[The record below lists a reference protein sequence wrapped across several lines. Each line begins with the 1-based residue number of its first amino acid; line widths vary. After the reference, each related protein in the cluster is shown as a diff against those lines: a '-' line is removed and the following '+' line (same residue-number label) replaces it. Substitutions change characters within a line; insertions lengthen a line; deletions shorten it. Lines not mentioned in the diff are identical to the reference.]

1 MNKQIQSIMKKYF
14 ILAAVALVASA
25 ACTKVVSDDAPAQKV
40 SFQAANY
47 VPQTKAVAAQT
58 EFTSFTS
65 KGYLHAEGINLNTS
79 HQAYEAG
86 SFQNFFGNSSSTPEY
101 TETISYAA
109 GTNAVWAPSHDYYW
123 PKSTYSYI
131 NFVGWYGVD
140 SNGDATH
147 PTITYAWDSTASAYK
162 ATLSWAFTQGALGN
176 ADSNYLYA
184 DMAWRFKQN
193 NNPATYTSVST
204 VTEGVPML
212 FHHALAKINIKA
224 YAISASSPAITAGS
238 GTVTDGLATW
248 TITLE
253 DVQLTNVYTAGTLS
267 MTNTETGTNATA
279 QAWTKTGTGWEGT
292 GSLGAIAPSTCT
304 VDKVVKDNTAND
316 LVALT
321 CVLPQE
327 LNKTGNVSHLT
338 GKVRIVTTYSN
349 AENTELIPFD
359 YTLEQLGTTTWEQN
373 HKYTYFLKINPAQSK
388 VYFDPAIDAAYQEDA
403 TTEQV
408 VPNAGN

>member
-1 MNKQIQSIMKKYF
+1 MKKFF
-14 ILAAVALVASA
+14 IIAVAALVASA
-25 ACTKVVSDDAPAQKV
+25 ACTKVQNESPATKIT
-40 SFQAANY
+40 FNAANY
-47 VPQTKAVAAQT
+47 VPATKAVAAQT
-58 EFTSFTS
+58 EFESFTC
-65 KGYLHAEGINLNTS
+65 KGYLHAEGINLNAS

-86 SFQNFFGNSSSTPEY
+86 SFQNFFGNDSSTPAY
-101 TETISYAA
+101 TEAISYNA

-131 NFVGWYGVD
+131 NFVGWYGKT
-140 SNGDATH
+140 SAGAATH
-147 PTITYAWDSTASAYK
+147 PTITYAWDSSANAYK
-162 ATLSWAFTQGALGN
+162 ATLSWAFTQGTLGN
-176 ADSNYLYA
+176 SDSNYLYA
-184 DMAWRFKQN
+184 DMAWRFKEN
-193 NNPATYTSVST
+193 ENPADYTSVST

-224 YAISASSPAITAGS
+224 YVISASTPAITAGS

-253 DVQLTNVYTAGTLS
+253 DVQLTNVYTEGTLS
-267 MTNTETGTNATA
+267 MTNTDPGTAATA
-279 QAWTKTGTGWEGT
+279 QAWTKTGTGWSGT
-292 GSLGAIAPSTCT
+292 GSLGALAPATCT
-304 VDKVVKDNTAND
+304 VDKVVKDATAND
-316 LVALT
+316 LIAMT

-349 AENTELIPFD
+349 AANTELIPFD

-388 VYFDPAIDAAYQEDA
+388 VYFDPAIDAAYQDGT